1 MESEPTEFA
10 KLSRNFYPSLSG
22 CSALAGNRQYMTG
35 LSIYYRDITCFW
47 WLIPEKIAICLQC
60 SGTKY
65 LCFIWAN
72 WSMALRAVM
81 VHSVRGITLLLASF
95 DVVLPSEREK
105 PSWIDWTIE
114 ISPST
119 SWVLLGQ
126 FPARMLQ
133 FRESHHTSYC
143 VWQSLTSYRPVMH
156 TRVRRRHIMRK
167 TACVQQQVPQHLKAL
182 EKMGLSSRC
191 LMILFAS
198 YCMALA
204 RECKNSSQKWNFYYW
219 EMTVHHSAERK
230 TFIYM

>member
-1 MESEPTEFA
+1 M
-10 KLSRNFYPSLSG
+10 LSR
-22 CSALAGNRQYMTG
+22 
-35 LSIYYRDITCFW
+35 YYLFW

-60 SGTKY
+60 SGTKHRC
-65 LCFIWAN
+65 LMLGARW
-72 WSMALRAVM
+72 WSILRAAW
-81 VHSVRGITLLLASF
+81 IALLLASF